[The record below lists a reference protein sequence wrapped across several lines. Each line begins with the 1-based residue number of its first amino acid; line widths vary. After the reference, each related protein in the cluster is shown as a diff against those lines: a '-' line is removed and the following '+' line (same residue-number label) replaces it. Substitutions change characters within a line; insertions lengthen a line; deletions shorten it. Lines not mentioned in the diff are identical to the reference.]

1 MGTGNEDDWIAPQMT
16 PPAPRIESS
25 DESPSRGFVARLQG
39 ASLGDLIQMECL
51 RGARHIICVSSGV
64 KVGYL
69 FFDQGNVVHASSGRA
84 YGEEAVFEMMSWKDG
99 TFVSVE
105 RPWPLRPTIHTGWQ
119 MLLIEAMRRSDES
132 RRENVPDSGETIA
145 SKHLVKEST
154 RSPGMRSAAPPRPS
168 RAPSEQ
174 KVEAKRMEDGL
185 GASENDAGRYGLLR
199 AVRIDEEGQTV
210 STLGDVGDL
219 SDVAA
224 YAARLARLIGQGL
237 GLDEF
242 VGLECKAP
250 DRTMLV
256 FPDGDTVVALEADS
270 ASNIDGYKK
279 RAGF

>member
-1 MGTGNEDDWIAPQMT
+1 MT
-16 PPAPRIESS
+16 PTAPRIDSS
-25 DESPSRGFVARLQG
+25 DESTSRGFVARLQG

-51 RGARHIICVSSGV
+51 RGARQVICVSSGV

-84 YGEEAVFEMMSWKDG
+84 FGDDAVFEMMSWKDG

-105 RPWPLRPTIHTGWQ
+105 RPWPLRPTIQTGWQ

-132 RRENVPDSGETIA
+132 RRDSVPDSGETIA
-145 SKHLVKEST
+145 SKHLVKGSS
-154 RSPGMRSAAPPRPS
+154 RPKNARSAPPPRPS

-174 KVEAKRMEDGL
+174 KSQEKRTEEGL
-185 GASENDAGRYGLLR
+185 GSAESDASRYGLLR
-199 AVRIDEEGQTV
+199 AARIDEDGQTV
-210 STLGDVGDL
+210 STLGEVGDL

-224 YAARLARLIGQGL
+224 YAARLARLIGQSL
-237 GLDEF
+237 GLDDF
-242 VGLECKAP
+242 IGLECKAT
-250 DRTMLV
+250 DRTMLI